1 MTLQLP
7 PDTQKRIDRLDF
19 QASRLD
25 LEHTARK
32 DIDPSTPTAR
42 AAWLKGH
49 QAEKESR
56 KLRRHIQQLII
67 QHHENHH

>member
-7 PDTQKRIDRLDF
+7 PDTQKLIDRLDF
-19 QASRLD
+19 QASQLE

-42 AAWLKGH
+42 AAWLKGQ
-49 QAEKESR
+49 QAKKEAQV
-56 KLRRHIQQLII
+56 LRQHIQQTII
-67 QHHENHH
+67 KHHDRTR